1 MDIDPPGLETSP
13 DQMITWSDDFA
24 RSLVQTRSYRC
35 SFCKRGFSN
44 AQALGGHMNIHRK
57 DRAKLKEFSCENLL
71 SLDITKNSTDSEDSP
86 PPDSS
91 SSDKLSLESDQLTKK
106 QFSDGKTEEGNRDL
120 VPPGAEKLIHHLPLF
135 AEAPSMNSIDDD
147 EEEAAAT
154 LLDKRVENIRV
165 VGELDLEL
173 RLGPE
178 PHDAKS
184 KQ

>member
-24 RSLVQTRSYRC
+24 RNLVQTKSYRC
-35 SFCKRGFSN
+35 SFCKRGRTSVSW
-44 AQALGGHMNIHRK
+44 HIDRK

-71 SLDITKNSTDSEDSP
+71 SLDITKNSADSEDSP

-106 QFSDGKTEEGNRDL
+106 HFSDCKTDEGNRDL
-120 VPPGAEKLIHHLPLF
+120 VPPGTEKLIQRLPLF
-135 AEAPSMNSIDDD
+135 AEAPSLNSVDD

>member
-1 MDIDPPGLETSP
+1 MDIDPPGLETSS
-13 DQMITWSDDFA
+13 DQMITWSDD
-24 RSLVQTRSYRC
+24 LVQTRSYRC

-71 SLDITKNSTDSEDSP
+71 SLDITKNTTDSEDSP

-91 SSDKLSLESDQLTKK
+91 SSDKLSLKK
-106 QFSDGKTEEGNRDL
+106 HFSDGKTEEGNRDL
-120 VPPGAEKLIHHLPLF
+120 VPPGTEKLIHRLPLF
-135 AEAPSMNSIDDD
+135 AEAPSLNSGDH

-154 LLDKRVENIRV
+154 LLDKRVDNIRV

>member
-1 MDIDPPGLETSP
+1 MDIDPPGLETSS
-13 DQMITWSDDFA
+13 DQMIIWSDDLA
-24 RSLVQTRSYRC
+24 RNLVQTKSYRC

-57 DRAKLKEFSCENLL
+57 DRAKLREFSCENLL
-71 SLDITKNSTDSEDSP
+71 SLDITKSSTDSEDSP
-86 PPDSS
+86 PP
-91 SSDKLSLESDQLTKK
+91 SDKLSLESDELTKK
-106 QFSDGKTEEGNRDL
+106 HLSDAETDEGNRDL
-120 VPPGAEKLIHHLPLF
+120 VPPAGREKLIHHLPLF
-135 AEAPSMNSIDDD
+135 LEAPTVPNSGDH
-147 EEEAAAT
+147 EEEAAAS
-154 LLDKRVENIRV
+154 LLDKRA